1 MESIVVVLISGVVTL
16 AGALCSNSRNRA
28 VMEIET
34 DIFSKRVEKHNS
46 LIERTYR
53 LEQDMAV
60 MQHDVQS
67 LAERSE

>member
-34 DIFSKRVEKHNS
+34 DILSKRVKKHNT

-53 LEQDMAV
+53 LERGMAV
-60 MQHDVQS
+60 MRHDVQS

>member
-1 MESIVVVLISGVVTL
+1 MLLSLLVVSSRSQ
-16 AGALCSNSRNRA
+16 AALCSNSRNRA

-34 DIFSKRVEKHNS
+34 DILSKRVEKHNT

-60 MQHDVQS
+60 IQHDVQS

>member
-16 AGALCSNSRNRA
+16 AGALCSNSRSRA

-34 DIFSKRVEKHNS
+34 DILSKRVKKHNT

-53 LEQDMAV
+53 LEQGMAV
-60 MQHDVQS
+60 IRHDVQS
-67 LAERSE
+67 LAEKSE

>member
-16 AGALCSNSRNRA
+16 AGALCSNSCNRA

-34 DIFSKRVEKHNS
+34 DILSKRVKKHNT

-53 LEQDMAV
+53 LEQGMAV
-60 MQHDVQS
+60 IRHDVQS